1 MQAEEFL
8 GRILHEIVAL
18 DVELAREGYLP
29 RTGRW
34 IFGVVDALE
43 VFHLPFG
50 VVRHGHLDG
59 VQDGHAALGHLVE
72 ILAHAVLHLAEVD
85 YVVAFGDAHH
95 FGEGAYR
102 SRRVSLAA
110 QGADRRHTRVVPAH
124 DGALLHEFQ
133 QFAFRHHRVGQVQP
147 RELVLVRRPDA
158 ERLDEPVVERTVDVE
173 FERADRVGDVLDRV
187 ALPVGVVVHRV
198 DAPLVARAVV
208 AGMDDAVHDRVA
220 EEHVGMRHVDLGA
233 QHLLAV
239 GELARLHAFEQ
250 VEVLLRRTVAPRRL
264 FARLGDRAAAFADL
278 LLRLVVDIGQPFAD
292 QLLGPFVE
300 LVEIVRRIA
309 FERPVEAQPA
319 DVALDRVDILDVLLR
334 GVRVVETQV
343 ALAAVFL
350 RQPEVDADALG
361 MADVQ
366 VAVGFRREAGLYGDA
381 AVGGFLD
388 DLFEEIQRLLLRCGF
403 VGFDSHCYLVF
414 FTKLVKNSG
423 CGYLCG

>member
-1 MQAEEFL
+1 MRRSATLLRSSRTQYS
-8 GRILHEIVAL
+8 I
-18 DVELAREGYLP
+18 LP
-29 RTGRW
+29 RSITLSRLATPT
-34 IFGVVDALE
+34 ISAKARTEAGVY
-43 VFHLPFG
+43 PF
-50 VVRHGHLDG
+50 
-59 VQDGHAALGHLVE
+59 
-72 ILAHAVLHLAEVD
+72 
-85 YVVAFGDAHH
+85 
-95 FGEGAYR
+95 
-102 SRRVSLAA
+102 AA

-278 LLRLVVDIGQPFAD
+278 LLRLVVDIGQPLCGSTPWPIRRA
-292 QLLGPFVE
+292 GRNSPTHS
-300 LVEIVRRIA
+300 VRAPSRS
-309 FERPVEAQPA
+309 PA
-319 DVALDRVDILDVLLR
+319 
-334 GVRVVETQV
+334 
-343 ALAAVFL
+343 
-350 RQPEVDADALG
+350 
-361 MADVQ
+361 
-366 VAVGFRREAGLYGDA
+366 
-381 AVGGFLD
+381 
-388 DLFEEIQRLLLRCGF
+388 
-403 VGFDSHCYLVF
+403 
-414 FTKLVKNSG
+414 SG
-423 CGYLCG
+423 CRA